1 MKNKMLMA
9 VSVAAVA
16 VVVIAAI
23 VVVNPFASSPTAGG
37 EESMHSEG
45 MAALGTNGGGEEAM
59 HSEGMA
65 ALGTDGGGGEESM
78 HSDGMAPLTVN
89 VEAETR
95 IRTPDGDGGGAV
107 AKPYIGVAVSET
119 ESGAARVVEVLE
131 EGPSKGVLEAGDL
144 ITAVEGEAIEGARG
158 LADAVA
164 KAGAGAALSLTVTR
178 DDRTSDVSVSV
189 GEMSEDAASQVRR
202 YSYSRTFDL
211 PQDGFPM
218 KPGADFDMDVF
229 EKLAEMDEFDFP
241 MKADM
246 DMLEKFAE
254 MDEFDFSTKMDMDM
268 LEKFAEM
275 DEFDMSMKA
284 DMDMLEKFA
293 DMDAFGFTVN
303 LWGEGGVAG
312 MEKTVEVEDGEFET
326 HRAIMGTVTDV
337 DADAG
342 TFTLQPI
349 DSSAAITYSITDDTK
364 TFISASGNLGGLA
377 ADGETPTFVMDVDG
391 VAEMVGQGWE

>member
-1 MKNKMLMA
+1 MKSKMIMA
-9 VSVAAVA
+9 ISVAAVA
-16 VVVIAAI
+16 VVVIAGI

-37 EESMHSEG
+37 EESMHSD
-45 MAALGTNGGGEEAM
+45 
-59 HSEGMA
+59 GMA
-65 ALGTDGGGGEESM
+65 ALGTDGGGEESM

-95 IRTPDGDGGGAV
+95 ILTPDADGGAF

-119 ESGAARVVEVLE
+119 ERGAARVVEVLE
-131 EGPSKGVLEAGDL
+131 DGPSKGVLEAGDL
-144 ITAVEGEAIEGARG
+144 ITAVDGEAVEGARG

-178 DDRTSDVSVSV
+178 DDRTSDMTVSV
-189 GEMSEDAASQVRR
+189 GEMSEDAASEVRR

-229 EKLAEMDEFDFP
+229 EKLAQMDEFDFP

-246 DMLEKFAE
+246 DMIEKFAD
-254 MDEFDFSTKMDMDM
+254 MDEYDFSSKMGMDMF
-268 LEKFAEM
+268 EKFADM

-284 DMDMLEKFA
+284 DVDMLEKFA
-293 DMDAFGFTVN
+293 DADAFGFTVN

-326 HRAIMGTVTDV
+326 QRAIMGTVTDV

-349 DSSAAITYSITDDTK
+349 DGSAAITYTITDDTK

-391 VAEMVGQGWE
+391 VAEMIGQGVD